1 MHRQQVEIIDYVP
14 PSQSWTE
21 WFTESSWMDRAK
33 LGLKVAAASIFVA
46 PFVGITIPTGLLVGS
61 LMGWGYVDNRE
72 RAVTYN
78 NKTYYI
84 PEIDPQDTQA
94 LEKLFVAC
102 KKIIKENKIGQ
113 EGIETFL
120 NKAKYNTLSNAWQF
134 SGKVSQWYKE
144 MRSRFSDSNEYARL
158 VSDDVRTLERH
169 LTDVCVNSNKPHDIT
184 PTTLKDNFIAQLKD
198 GKETYTP
205 YAPLKL
211 ENALDLKMNAINEEE
226 ELSQEVNN
234 AEKSQSGN
242 ESLRKKM
249 YEQKQR
255 QNVKELSNSKDLEF
269 SQIGNK
275 LNKSIVVSDLLINT
289 DKQPLTGGQ
298 NDELN
303 NIRQSQANNQVKT
316 EEYFYE
322 GSKTL
327 NSRDLKKYQTINNI
341 DNNNNEDKKFTPQT
355 DNTQSINFSEFQ
367 EDKKNGRMLKPYQEQ
382 TQKPT
387 AQNNQLFNSTQVNG
401 TFQKGG
407 ASKK

>member
-1 MHRQQVEIIDYVP
+1 
-14 PSQSWTE
+14 
-21 WFTESSWMDRAK
+21 
-33 LGLKVAAASIFVA
+33 
-46 PFVGITIPTGLLVGS
+46 
-61 LMGWGYVDNRE
+61 
-72 RAVTYN
+72 
-78 NKTYYI
+78 
-84 PEIDPQDTQA
+84 
-94 LEKLFVAC
+94 
-102 KKIIKENKIGQ
+102 
-113 EGIETFL
+113 
-120 NKAKYNTLSNAWQF
+120 
-134 SGKVSQWYKE
+134 
-144 MRSRFSDSNEYARL
+144 
-158 VSDDVRTLERH
+158 
-169 LTDVCVNSNKPHDIT
+169 
-184 PTTLKDNFIAQLKD
+184 
-198 GKETYTP
+198 
-205 YAPLKL
+205 
-211 ENALDLKMNAINEEE
+211 MNAINEEE